1 MSVDKIIEKI
11 TLEAGDKAESIRKAA
26 EDETKLYLKTAN
38 EAALAEKVAGI
49 NSGKREVDAEVSRML
64 AQARMEGRKKVR
76 DEKERVIS
84 ECFDL
89 AGDEI
94 KAVIESDEYP
104 LILGYLI
111 RDGIEK
117 IGADN
122 ITISANSRDIPILGD
137 VVARE
142 HVTGIS
148 IEISDLPIRTMGGVL
163 LKTMSGARSV
173 NNTFEARL
181 ERMRRDLIFKVA
193 GILAGE
199 AGGLRNE

>member
-1 MSVDKIIEKI
+1 MSIEKIIEKI
-11 TLEAGDKAESIRKAA
+11 SLEAGDKAESIRKAA
-26 EDETKLYLKTAN
+26 EDETKHYLKKAN
-38 EAALAEKVAGI
+38 EAALAEKAARI

-76 DEKERVIS
+76 DEKERLIS

-94 KAVIESDEYP
+94 KAVIESNEYP
-104 LILGYLI
+104 RILGYLI

-122 ITISANSRDIPILGD
+122 IIISANSRDIPILEA

-142 HVTGIS
+142 QVMGAS
-148 IEISDLPIRTMGGVL
+148 IKISDIPIRTMGGVL
-163 LKTMSGARSV
+163 LKTISGARIV

-181 ERMRRDLIFKVA
+181 ERMRRDLIFEVA

-199 AGGLRNE
+199 EGGLRNE